1 MNNDSKKNIVGDKP
15 YSFALETIKLYKKL
29 TTAAKAYVFS
39 TQLLRSGTAY
49 GVNINEAIS
58 SVIKRNFVHK
68 LCIALKESGET
79 NYWLNL
85 LKYTNYINTTIHQ
98 ELSIS
103 SKEIMKTFQ
112 AIFYQQKKDISYKI
126 IQQLQ
131 KP

>member
-1 MNNDSKKNIVGDKP
+1 MNNDGEKNIVGDKS
-15 YSFALETIKLYKKL
+15 YSFALETIKLYKEL

-85 LKYTNYINTTIHQ
+85 LKYTNYIKTTIHQ
-98 ELSIS
+98 ELSIGCRFMNEELS
-103 SKEIMKTFQ
+103 V
-112 AIFYQQKKDISYKI
+112 
-126 IQQLQ
+126 
-131 KP
+131 

>member
-1 MNNDSKKNIVGDKP
+1 MNNDGEKNIVGDKP

-39 TQLLRSGTAY
+39 TQLLRSGTAF
-49 GVNINEAIS
+49 GVIINEAIS
-58 SVIKRNFVHK
+58 SVIKRNFVYK
-68 LCIALKESGET
+68 QGIALKESGET

-85 LKYTNYINTTIHQ
+85 LKYTNYIKTTIHQ